1 AQQTCM
7 SMQNA
12 NESPTLAELS
22 ALVMHPPHGEPNK
35 FLWLGPSGITIGK
48 VNLSADKPRD
58 IMEEVDHMDHRRVEG
73 RLECPVGVSL
83 SEYHMLLAYPH
94 KLNAFSIYT
103 KTVVYEDVW
112 PQDYGNAVGLV
123 NDPTSEFQWLFT
135 KQMTM
140 KYKPMDES
148 RYVWRVFLERG
159 DYAKALMIARSRLQ
173 IDPEAHELV
182 LKRQAEKF
190 LADGN
195 YTAAAEILA
204 QSTESFEAVVL
215 KFMSNDDA
223 RRLGLKTLL
232 EKKLESLQRPEAS
245 FLRYQNSHFLLG
257 CYLF

>member
-1 AQQTCM
+1 MSPPPKSNYMSAANLQAGWITMPETPPHIFHPFFSTRDAQQTCM

-190 LADGN
+190 LADG
-195 YTAAAEILA
+195 
-204 QSTESFEAVVL
+204 
-215 KFMSNDDA
+215 
-223 RRLGLKTLL
+223 
-232 EKKLESLQRPEAS
+232 
-245 FLRYQNSHFLLG
+245 
-257 CYLF
+257 